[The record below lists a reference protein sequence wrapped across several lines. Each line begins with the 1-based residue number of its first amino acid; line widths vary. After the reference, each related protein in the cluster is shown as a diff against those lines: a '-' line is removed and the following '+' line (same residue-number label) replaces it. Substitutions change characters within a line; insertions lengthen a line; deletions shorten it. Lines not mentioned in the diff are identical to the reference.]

1 MVTPLAVNPGEA
13 ASATHLIV
21 SALTRAIV
29 THQLKPGAKLAEQ
42 TIATQFGVSRTLV
55 RQALFQL
62 SQHRLIRMEPARG
75 AYVASPSATEA
86 RQVFA
91 ARRMIEAEMMRA
103 FARQVTPAQIR
114 ALQRHIRAEKA
125 ALGRDDTDARTRR
138 TGLLRDFH
146 VRVAELMGNLVL
158 AEMLD
163 ALISRCSLITLIY
176 QSTDAAEHSSD
187 EHAQIVAALAA
198 HDELLAVRLMD
209 DHLQHVQAGLDFETP
224 ATQKTP
230 SAWRATPP

>member
-1 MVTPLAVNPGEA
+1 MVTPIAALTTES

-21 SALTRAIV
+21 SALTQAIV
-29 THQLKPGAKLAEQ
+29 THRLKPGAKLAEQ

-75 AYVASPSATEA
+75 AYVASPSEAEA

-91 ARRMIEAEMMRA
+91 VRRMVEAEMTRA
-103 FARQVTPAQIR
+103 FVRQVSPAQITT
-114 ALQRHIRAEKA
+114 LQAHIRAEKA
-125 ALGRDDTDARTRR
+125 ALACDDTPARTRR

-146 VRVAELMGNLVL
+146 VRMAELMGNQVL
-158 AEMLD
+158 AELLD
-163 ALISRCSLITLIY
+163 ALISRCTLITLMY
-176 QSTDAAEHSSD
+176 QSADAAGHSSD

-209 DHLQHVQAGLDFETP
+209 EHLQHVQAGLDFGTASTHKP
-224 ATQKTP
+224 PLTLVATT
-230 SAWRATPP
+230 T